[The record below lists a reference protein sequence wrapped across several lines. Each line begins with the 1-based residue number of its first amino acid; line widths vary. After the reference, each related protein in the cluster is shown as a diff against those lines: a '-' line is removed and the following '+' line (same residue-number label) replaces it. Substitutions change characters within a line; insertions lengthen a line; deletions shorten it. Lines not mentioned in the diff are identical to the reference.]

1 MINKIKLIAF
11 SILIIFAIL
20 QAKAQ
25 ESTIKVTYKINTNK
39 SVDFEYQKDDPG
51 SFSMIM
57 RFRDLSNSYFSER
70 DILRLNNYSGRLLS
84 LTPENKEQGIG
95 FSYSYS
101 FIRGKLNPKF
111 DADFVYLFPY
121 KKGTKVRVAN
131 MGYVGT
137 RYFGKDTPEDWSVYR
152 FFTDVED
159 SITSI
164 RKGVVVDIKD
174 LHSSGEDS
182 NLDYT
187 SKINELTIEH
197 ADGTLAV
204 YKGFRKGSFSVKI
217 GQTVYPG
224 STLGLNSKQYV
235 NSKFNVSIYIIY
247 LKSMDFESA
256 RNPQNPKSLYGF
268 IKPHFY
274 TSLNPAAELE
284 IQKEYTVEETSD
296 IVKKE
301 FSKKELKASSKQ

>member
-1 MINKIKLIAF
+1 MINKTKLIAF
-11 SILIIFAIL
+11 SILICSTIL
-20 QAKAQ
+20 QVNAQ
-25 ESTIKVTYKINTNK
+25 ESAVKVTYKINTNK
-39 SVDFEYQKDDPG
+39 SVDFQYQKDDPG
-51 SFSMIM
+51 SFSMM
-57 RFRDLSNSYFSER
+57 MKFRDLTNAYFSDR

-111 DADFVYLFPY
+111 DADFVYLLPY
-121 KKGTKVRVAN
+121 KKGTNVRVAN
-131 MGYVGT
+131 VGYVGT
-137 RYFGKDTPEDWSVYR
+137 RYFGKDAPEDWSVYR

-159 SITSI
+159 SVTAI

-174 LHSSGEDS
+174 LHNTNEDS
-182 NLDYT
+182 NVEYT
-187 SKINELTIEH
+187 SRINELTIEH

-204 YKGFRKGSFSVKI
+204 YKGFKKGSYSVKI

-224 STLGLNSKQYV
+224 SPLGLNTKQYV

-274 TSLNPAAELE
+274 TSANPATELE

-301 FSKKELKASSKQ
+301 FSKKELKAGLK